1 MFKPLYMLYK
11 FLGILLLFFPMTAY
25 ADNLTLVSSANELK
39 EGALYTICYRNSNGK
54 YFNIGLQEHKLGV
67 STLMYESDGI
77 STTDLSLLASKCSIF
92 QLVKID
98 SHWLLRDT
106 TLNTYVGEN
115 EGLQTASLMQS
126 YHDADEN
133 CYVTFPSY
141 NGRMDICI
149 NSKLVRYHE
158 NIHRYELRKKQSEKD
173 YSQVCLLR
181 VEKEPEALTLYDDQD
196 LSPINETTNVTL
208 QRRFFDKEFNTL
220 ILPVDVKNYKEV
232 FGTDIQAWELSVVKG
247 DSLTYTPLSGIQL
260 KANHPYL
267 LFGTFNNGPYH
278 LGVSH
283 IFYDGADPA
292 IQPSDSI
299 SIHGVYHN
307 TDVSNLANAFVLHK
321 GKFFPCA
328 SQKHLI
334 VSPYKWYVI
343 KR

>member
-1 MFKPLYMLYK
+1 
-11 FLGILLLFFPMTAY
+11 MTAS

-54 YFNIGLQEHKLGV
+54 FFNIGLQEHKLGV

-158 NIHRYELRKKQSEKD
+158 NIHRYELRKKQSE
-173 YSQVCLLR
+173 R
-181 VEKEPEALTLYDDQD
+181 
-196 LSPINETTNVTL
+196 SPKHSPYMMTKTC
-208 QRRFFDKEFNTL
+208 
-220 ILPVDVKNYKEV
+220 
-232 FGTDIQAWELSVVKG
+232 
-247 DSLTYTPLSGIQL
+247 PLSTRQQML
-260 KANHPYL
+260 HSNV
-267 LFGTFNNGPYH
+267 
-278 LGVSH
+278 VSL
-283 IFYDGADPA
+283 IK
-292 IQPSDSI
+292 
-299 SIHGVYHN
+299 
-307 TDVSNLANAFVLHK
+307 NLIRSYSL
-321 GKFFPCA
+321 
-328 SQKHLI
+328 
-334 VSPYKWYVI
+334 
-343 KR
+343 